1 MCLVIE
7 REAFAIMWALKRF
20 SNIVFGARITVFTD
34 HNPLKYLA
42 ESAPKSAKLTRWA
55 LALQEYDL
63 VIKYNRGS
71 LNVVADSL
79 SRLDCNQ

>member
-63 VIKYNRGS
+63 VIKYNRGA
-71 LNVVADSL
+71 LNVVAESL